1 MTENQNVEWKENW
14 RDEYIK
20 WICGFA
26 NAQGGKL
33 IIGVND
39 KGVAAGLSKPNNP
52 DIANAFFRAGLIE
65 AWGRG
70 IQKIASECEIVG
82 LPAPEYRYDFSGFIL
97 EFNLISQNIPDET
110 SEKTSE
116 KILEAITSNNQITI
130 SELAETI
137 GLTTRSIERNIKK
150 LQQEGK
156 LERIGSFKGGHW
168 KIIRG

>member
-1 MTENQNVEWKENW
+1 MTDRKEIFGLELPNP
-14 RDEYIK
+14 RISAQSAASAFPFGFDEYYFIE
-20 WICGFA
+20 
-26 NAQGGKL
+26 KL
-33 IIGVND
+33 
-39 KGVAAGLSKPNNP
+39 KQKHPSKPYNP

-97 EFNLISQNIPDET
+97 EFNLTSQNIPDE
-110 SEKTSE
+110 TSE

-137 GLTTRSIERNIKK
+137 GVTTRSIERNIKK
-150 LQQEGK
+150 LQQEDK
-156 LERIGSFKGGHW
+156 LERIGSFKGGRW
-168 KIIRG
+168 KIRGG